1 MSSIFT
7 TESDP
12 TFVAA
17 DAQSQI
23 DILNRNTLI
32 TAGVLVGGSTVLAST
47 ALVAAALPVQIAV
60 AGAATAG
67 LIYAGDRQDKGL
79 PVNPFT
85 KTDTPATPE
94 AVAQ

>member
-7 TESDP
+7 TESDS

-67 LIYAGDRQDKGL
+67 A
-79 PVNPFT
+79 
-85 KTDTPATPE
+85 A
-94 AVAQ
+94 